1 MYVDEEVSR
10 FRKKKRRKGFP
21 KSLLLTIMEAD
32 TKKSKGPKA
41 RCARCGNTY
50 VLPHMRYIRIQWLE
64 HDYVCA
70 MCYNRKTDVKV

>member
-1 MYVDEEVSR
+1 MYPDDDTQSR

-32 TKKSKGPKA
+32 TKKGGPKA
-41 RCARCGNTY
+41 RCVRCGNTY
-50 VLPHMRYIRIQWLE
+50 VLKHMRYIRVQWLE

-70 MCYNRKTDVKV
+70 MCYNSKKDMKV